1 MTLGGEQFQPGG
13 SLAGGVTK
21 RRKASV
27 MAQKEEMGL
36 LNTKLQVLQ
45 AELVKKQ
52 QAAAD
57 YEKQFRRIK

>member
-1 MTLGGEQFQPGG
+1 
-13 SLAGGVTK
+13 
-21 RRKASV
+21 

-57 YEKQFRRIK
+57 YEKQFEELSEQLAAKQNSWDEQHTLL